1 MSDIVK
7 VVCPQCKRLL
17 SFMDAPDIGNKLIV
31 CPKCNFRATVDV
43 YRNGTT
49 VTGRQEEAETTK
61 LPEYISKD
69 AMIVGC
75 LRVKGT
81 GKIYPLKQGKNVIG
95 RIAQTGTADIQLSDD
110 IYMSRSHI
118 EINIVQTPLGLE
130 HRLVEINSKNEVL
143 LNDKPLPRGDI
154 LILQFGD
161 NMILGKT
168 EVIFEKPEEEE
179 GIKIY
184 E

>member
-1 MSDIVK
+1 MNDIVK
-7 VVCPQCKRLL
+7 VMCPQCKRLL
-17 SFMDAPDIGNKLIV
+17 SFMNAPDMGNKLIV
-31 CPKCNFRATVDV
+31 CPACNFRATVDV
-43 YRNGTT
+43 YHNGTT
-49 VTGRQEEAETTK
+49 GTGGKEETEVTN
-61 LPEYISKD
+61 LPEHISKN

-75 LRVKGT
+75 LRVKET
-81 GKIYPLKQGKNVIG
+81 GKIYPLKLGRNVIG

-118 EINIVQTPLGLE
+118 EIDIVQASLGLE

-143 LNDKPLPRGDI
+143 LNDKPLPHGDI

-161 NMILGKT
+161 KMILGKT

-179 GIKIY
+179 DNKNI
-184 E
+184 